1 MKKII
6 LVLLLILLLTG
17 CGSATPAPVVAPVG
31 SEFTLAT
38 NQTATIANT
47 ELTIR
52 LIGVGGDQRCPSQIE
67 CAVSGPVSLS
77 LSAQVGNQAPANI
90 DLQVFTGNDGRAP
103 DIQFQGI
110 QDRTTYA
117 GYVIRV
123 VGVLPYPA
131 KSFNEIKDS
140 VYRVTLIVSKP

>member
-31 SEFTLAT
+31 SEFTLAP

-77 LSAQVGNQAPANI
+77 LSAQVGNQAPTNI

-140 VYRVTLIVSKP
+140 AYRVTLIVSKL